1 MIRSDKQHIK
11 NENIQ
16 NRIILYLI
24 DNNIY
29 LFIYRL
35 LEII

>member
-11 NENIQ
+11 NENIR